1 MLPYWVLFS
10 VFALGAVLSTGSVPS
25 RRLGAL
31 LVIALIFAAV
41 LIGFRYRVG
50 GDWDNY
56 ANFYKRLS
64 PSLTASLFVVNS
76 DPGYGFINWLGRTF
90 GLAIWFVNL
99 SCASILVWGLAELAA
114 KQPRPW
120 VFFLII
126 VPYGFIVVGMGYS
139 RQSAAIGLTS
149 LAMSSFSD
157 RRGRRAS
164 IYNVLAVLFHKS
176 CIFMLPLIA
185 LADRNKRLINSL
197 LAVML
202 VGLLYY
208 SFISESKE
216 LLIENYLGH
225 PMQSSGAGVR
235 ILMTLL
241 PALIFLYFQRR
252 LGFNDLEISL
262 WRNLSYAAVASAVAL
277 LLVPSSTVV
286 DRLTL
291 YLIPFQAVIWSR
303 IPWALSKKGLET
315 SATFALVAYSAG
327 VLYVW
332 LNFGVNAIWWLPY
345 RFFPIFPSWG

>member
-1 MLPYWVLFS
+1 MLTYWVLFS
-10 VFALGAVLSTGSVPS
+10 VFAFGAVLAMGRAPS
-25 RRLGAL
+25 KWLDAL
-31 LVIALIFAAV
+31 LIAALIFSVV
-41 LIGFRYRVG
+41 LIGFRYQVG

-64 PSLTASLFVVNS
+64 PSLTSSLFVLNS
-76 DPGYGFINWLGRTF
+76 DPGYGLINWLGRTF
-90 GLAIWFVNL
+90 GLALWFVNV
-99 SCASILVWGLAELAA
+99 SCASILVWGLAKLAA

-157 RRGRRAS
+157 RQGKRAS
-164 IYNVLAVLFHKS
+164 LYNVFAILFHKS

-185 LADRNKRLINSL
+185 LADRRKRFVNLI
-197 LAVML
+197 LAIAL

-216 LLIENYLGH
+216 LLVENYLGH
-225 PMQSSGAGVR
+225 PMQSSGATVR

-241 PALIFLYFQRR
+241 PALIFLCFQRHF
-252 LGFNDLEISL
+252 GFNELEISL
-262 WRNLSYAAVASAVAL
+262 WRNLSYAAIASALAL

-303 IPWALSKKGLET
+303 VPWALSKKGLET
-315 SATFALVAYSAG
+315 STTFALVAYSAG

-345 RFFPIFPSWG
+345 RFFPIFPS